1 MGPKV
6 KAWYEDAVLK
16 PLETVDLEKGK
27 KFITK
32 VELFDIRRYYGVFGK
47 GSTSEMRQFEEEVL
61 I

>member
-1 MGPKV
+1 MSLKV
-6 KAWYEDAVLK
+6 KARYEDKVLK
-16 PLETVDLEKGK
+16 PREAVDLEKGE